1 MLNYKHLYY
10 FREVATVGSISRA
23 SESLYLTP
31 QTISGQLSLLEESL
45 GAKLFQRNGRHLELT
60 EAGQVA
66 LKYAD
71 EIFQIGAML
80 EEALQRYPQ
89 GSTQIFR
96 VGVSDVVPK
105 SIAYRLLEPAMNLP
119 NPIHIVCTEG
129 KLPDLLAELAVH
141 RMELVIADS
150 PMPPTM
156 NVRGFNHELGSSSIS
171 FFASKA
177 IRAQLQGDFPACLDG
192 APLLIPSEGTAVRS
206 KLREWFHTQQVHPR
220 IVGEFDDSALMK
232 AFGQAGTGI
241 FVAPTALETIM
252 MQEAPLELLGR
263 ANEINEQFFAIS
275 VERRITHPAVMAIT
289 KHAQDWLQ
297 KEKSRKTGAN

>member
-10 FREVATVGSISRA
+10 FREVATIGSIARA
-23 SESLYLTP
+23 SESLHLTP

-45 GAKLFQRNGRHLELT
+45 GTKLFQRNGRHLELT

-71 EIFQIGAML
+71 EIFQMGAAL
-80 EEALQRYPQ
+80 EEALQHYPQ

-105 SIAYRLLEPAMNLP
+105 SIAYRLLEPAMHLP
-119 NPIHIVCTEG
+119 KPVHIVCTEG

-150 PMPPTM
+150 PMPSTM

-177 IRAQLQGDFPACLDG
+177 VQAQLSGAFPHCLEG

-206 KLREWFHTQQVHPR
+206 KLREWFHKQQVHPR
-220 IVGEFDDSALMK
+220 IIGEFDDSALMK

-241 FVAPTALETIM
+241 FVAPTALEATM
-252 MQEAPLELLGR
+252 MQEAPVELLGR
-263 ANEINEQFFAIS
+263 AEDINEQFFAIT
-275 VERRITHPAVMAIT
+275 VERRISHPAVLAIT
-289 KHAQDWLQ
+289 KHAQGWLQ
-297 KEKSRKTGAN
+297 KDKGRKTAGS